1 MPASTPFF
9 YPFIGTTNYYL
20 YFSPEQRTLL
30 FILERNLN
38 HHLPNH
44 AGHFLCIRLLFVIFL
59 TSPALQA
66 GIQENPNANSLK
78 NKAEDHRYR
87 NQYDSALFYFQAYG
101 YSLDAEYH
109 QRDLIINSLNIIDL
123 YITRQDF
130 ATAGQALNQLER
142 ALPENLKTD
151 PLIRAEVMQVSGA
164 LDLATGKINLSR
176 KNIQEAIRL
185 RESENGPDDT
195 LLRYA
200 YNKLGNLYLATGDY
214 ALAYATHENALRLA
228 RLKKNPENFL
238 SASSYQNLGIAAHM
252 QGDYTLAESLFLKS
266 LQLNEQLFS
275 ISDPALASI
284 YINIGK
290 FYNDISKYELAL
302 KYYDKAELVLSSH
315 KTEVYKKITSSLL
328 WNKGNIFV
336 HQGDY
341 EKGINFLNKA
351 FALYIET
358 DPSDVITRM
367 RIQMDIGLAYDLLGN
382 TNEALNHYLK
392 VVHVTDNP
400 YKVKLL
406 RNIGNL
412 YSRLN
417 KNDSANYFYVKAII
431 NARKYSTSDNYDL
444 GLCYQYFGE
453 NLRATNKDSAI
464 LYLNNS
470 LKTFRNLFGD
480 RNKDVS
486 RAKLRL
492 AELHIEKN
500 DLKSALALT
509 QEAINSFIPDYLIG
523 NPEISKSTN
532 EIFLDINIP
541 DALNIQSQ
549 IFVKRYYLNNDL
561 AELQYAL
568 NSINQSWL
576 IIDMIRR
583 SYSDEE
589 SQMVLLN
596 FARVTVDLGMV
607 VSLKL
612 YETTGDSKYLEEAFG
627 YSEKGKAVIL
637 LGALRGLEA
646 RARTTIPAEIV
657 SKEKNLNTEI
667 AFYNNQVYE
676 EKKRK
681 MPDQGK
687 LSRWNDKLFMF
698 RNSYDSLIS
707 LIKDQYPDYYALK
720 YDYSIIEAESVP
732 ELIESDQVMIS
743 YHFADTMVYGFFI
756 GREQFYFKQLGRRDT
771 LVNKVNQLRQ
781 MFSSGSF
788 FDADQNAFRELT
800 LACSALYQFLV
811 FPFSKDIRDKRLLII
826 PDGELGYLPFDMLLV
841 NSPENNSAGY
851 SSLDW
856 LIRHHAVS
864 YASSATVYFESMA
877 KNIERERK
885 RKLLAIAPSYNFS
898 SNLRSRS
905 PELDSSLFRL
915 TPIKGTHEE
924 VNQIAKY
931 YKTTKY
937 FDERATESAFKRM
950 AGDYNLLHLAMH
962 TMIDDQNPLYSKLV
976 FTLTPGDSTDDGL
989 LNTYELFS
997 LDLKGELAVL
1007 SACNTGTGKLERG
1020 EGIISLARGFFY
1032 AGIPSV
1038 IMTLWE
1044 IEDHSS
1050 AGLMDMFYR
1059 NLQDGLPKD
1068 IALQQAKISYLEKA
1082 GKLYSHPYF
1091 WAGFVNIGKTSPVA
1105 GQDHGARNSIV
1116 AGLILALAIG
1126 IAFLVINRRVYSR
1139 KKPL

>member
-9 YPFIGTTNYYL
+9 YPSIGATDFYL

-30 FILERNLN
+30 FILEQNLN

-101 YSLDAEYH
+101 SSLDAEYH
-109 QRDLIINSLNIIDL
+109 QRDLIINNLNIIDL

-142 ALPENLKTD
+142 SLPENLKTD
-151 PLIRAEVMQVSGA
+151 PLIRSEVMQVSGA

-176 KNIQEAIRL
+176 KHLQEAIRL
-185 RESENGPDDT
+185 RESENGTDDT

-275 ISDPALASI
+275 ISDPALANI

-302 KYYDKAELVLSSH
+302 KYYDKSLILLSNIKLNSDNVLFAPI
-315 KTEVYKKITSSLL
+315 Y
-328 WNKGNIFV
+328 WNKGNLLV
-336 HQGDY
+336 HLGDY
-341 EKGINFLNKA
+341 EKALYHLNKA
-351 FALYIET
+351 YSIYILN
-358 DPSDVITRM
+358 PSYNEQNLAAVL
-367 RIQMDIGLAYDLLGN
+367 MDIGLIQDA
-382 TNEALNHYLK
+382 
-392 VVHVTDNP
+392 
-400 YKVKLL
+400 
-406 RNIGNL
+406 IGNYDQAIYHYQL
-412 YSRLN
+412 
-417 KNDSANYFYVKAII
+417 SAVNIQSPSIVK
-431 NARKYSTSDNYDL
+431 S
-444 GLCYQYFGE
+444 
-453 NLRATNKDSAI
+453 
-464 LYLNNS
+464 
-470 LKTFRNLFGD
+470 FRNLGNVYYKLNMIDSARYYYLKSIYHSKKFFGKISVD
-480 RNKDVS
+480 L
-486 RAKLRL
+486 ALCYEYYGLML
-492 AELHIEKN
+492 AELKPDSSIFYLKNSLSTLNELFEGFNRDKARVKIRLGEVFITNGNIDSAYNYFQNALIDLNFIELPEGIDSIFDQTSSIT
-500 DLKSALALT
+500 DL
-509 QEAINSFIPDYLIG
+509 Y
-523 NPEISKSTN
+523 
-532 EIFLDINIP
+532 IP
-541 DALNIQSQ
+541 DALNNTAQALLMKYQISSSKQYLSQSLHA
-549 IFVKRYYLNNDL
+549 IK
-561 AELQYAL
+561 
-568 NSINQSWL
+568 NSWQATEF
-576 IIDMIRR
+576 IRKTFT
-583 SYSDEE
+583 DEE
-589 SQMVLLN
+589 SQIILN
-596 FARVTVDLGMV
+596 NNARVTVDLGMV

-612 YETTGDSKYLEEAFG
+612 YETTGDLKYLEEAFG

-698 RNSYDSLIS
+698 RNSYDSLVS

-720 YDYSIIEAESVP
+720 YDYSVIEAESVP

-756 GREQFYFKQLGRRDT
+756 SREQFYFKQLGRRDT

-800 LACSALYQFLV
+800 LTCSELYQFLV
-811 FPFSKDIRDKRLLII
+811 FPFSEDIRDKRLLII

-877 KNIERERK
+877 KNMERERK

-898 SNLRSRS
+898 SNLKSRS
-905 PELDSSLFRL
+905 QELDSSLFRL

-1068 IALQQAKISYLEKA
+1068 IALQQAKLSYLEKA

-1091 WAGFVNIGKTSPVA
+1091 WAGFVNIGKTSPVE
-1105 GQDHGARNSIV
+1105 GQDHGVRNSIV